1 MGEIAQPKVELIIT
15 VAEDRKA
22 NLKQIASELQSFGL
36 EITAEPLESL
46 GMISGK
52 AVEKNLDQL
61 KNVNGVTAI
70 EKAGTVQ
77 IAPPESEIQ

>member
-1 MGEIAQPKVELIIT
+1 MGEIAQPKVEVIIT

-52 AVEKNLDQL
+52 AAEKNLDQL
-61 KNVNGVTAI
+61 KNVHGVTAI

-77 IAPPESEIQ
+77 IAPPESDIQ

>member
-1 MGEIAQPKVELIIT
+1 MGDIAQPKVEVIVT

-22 NLKQIASELQSFGL
+22 NLKQIASELQSSGL

-52 AVEKNLDQL
+52 AAEKNLDQL
-61 KNVNGVTAI
+61 KNVNGVTAV

-77 IAPPESEIQ
+77 IAPPESDVQ

>member
-1 MGEIAQPKVELIIT
+1 MGEIAQPKVEVIIT

-52 AVEKNLDQL
+52 AAEKNLDQL

-70 EKAGTVQ
+70 EKPGTVQ
-77 IAPPESEIQ
+77 IAPPESDIQ

>member
-1 MGEIAQPKVELIIT
+1 MGEIAQPKVEVIIT

>member
-1 MGEIAQPKVELIIT
+1 MGEIAQPKVEAIIT

-52 AVEKNLDQL
+52 AAEKNLDQL

-77 IAPPESEIQ
+77 IAPPESDIQ

>member
-1 MGEIAQPKVELIIT
+1 MGEIAQPKVEVIIT

-52 AVEKNLDQL
+52 AAEKNLDQL
-61 KNVNGVTAI
+61 KKVNGVTAI

-77 IAPPESEIQ
+77 IAPPESDIQ